1 MSETEFIRVVPEPQ
15 ESGRWQPEVGPE
27 TAGLITKLGLDDENR
42 SRVLK
47 ESVSIMSKSAS
58 PTELGV
64 HKTGLVIG
72 YVQSGKTVSFTTVA
86 ALARDN
92 GCRLV
97 IICSGVNVNL
107 YEQSRDRL
115 RRDLRIDDRKDR
127 AWLFIENP
135 KPRAQVV
142 QSIEGAIRDD
152 DALPGLPR
160 QTVLITLMKNG
171 THLDNAIKIL
181 SRLKLEGVRALIV
194 DDEADQA
201 SLNNSVSVGTESATY
216 RRITEMRSKLP
227 NHTFLEYTAT
237 PQALLLINLIDVL
250 SPDFGEILNTGAGY
264 VGGKAFFQ
272 RKDLVRQ
279 IPDDEIP
286 GPNNILEEPP
296 ETLIDALLLF
306 FLGAAAGF
314 NKGGVDNRSMMVHP
328 SHRVEAHGEYYRW
341 VTGTQKL
348 WLQLLEVGESD
359 PDYQDLLAKLAP
371 VHADLSKT
379 VRNLP
384 VLDELL
390 PYLRHALR
398 VTQVHEVNR
407 AKGPTPQPDWLQSYA
422 HILVGGEV
430 LNRGYT
436 VEGLTVTYMPRS
448 LGTHQA
454 DTIQQRARWFG
465 YKEEYLGFCRVF
477 LPADAIQAYLGYVEH
492 EERLRKQINVHL
504 SGGKSLRAWKRAFFL
519 DPSLKPTRN
528 SVVGA
533 PLFRGNFSVGNWF
546 DPERPYTDP
555 LAVQAN
561 GELIEGFV
569 RAHKGLWR
577 EWPGDPKRTQAMR
590 HNVMHNVSLSE
601 VHGEL
606 LTSVRHAWLR
616 DSMEFTGLL
625 LQISN
630 YLETHPRALCTV
642 VHMDPHGARA
652 VRSLDESGKVLN
664 LFQGANYDNSQQP
677 RVETYPGD
685 REIRDPANLTLQLH
699 HLPRINDHPGPGG
712 SPVASNVWLIAVHV
726 GMGMDAGWVVQAQ
739 PSSQDQQD

>member
-1 MSETEFIRVVPEPQ
+1 M
-15 ESGRWQPEVGPE
+15 G
-27 TAGLITKLGLDDENR
+27 KLGLDDENR
-42 SRVLK
+42 RRVLK
-47 ESVSIMSKSAS
+47 ESVAIMSKSAS
-58 PTELGV
+58 PTDQSS

-92 GCRLV
+92 GFKLV

-127 AWLFIENP
+127 AWLFMDNP
-135 KPRAQVV
+135 KPRVQVV
-142 QSIEGAIRDD
+142 QSIEGAVSDD
-152 DALPGLPR
+152 GSLPGLPR

-171 THLDNAIKIL
+171 THLNNAIKIL
-181 SRLKLEGVRALIV
+181 SRIELEGVRALIV

-201 SLNNSVSVGTESATY
+201 SLNNSVAVGTESATY
-216 RRITEMRSKLP
+216 RRILELRSRLP
-227 NHTFLEYTAT
+227 HHTFLEYTAT

-250 SPDFGEILNTGAGY
+250 SPDFAEILNVGAGY

-272 RKDLVRQ
+272 RRDLVRR

-286 GPNNILEEPP
+286 GPNNELDEPP
-296 ETLIDALLLF
+296 ATLTEALLLF
-306 FLGAAAGF
+306 FVGAAAGF
-314 NKGGVDNRSMMVHP
+314 MKGAVDNRSMMVHP
-328 SHRVEAHGEYYRW
+328 SHRVESHGEYFRW
-341 VTGTQKL
+341 VTGAQRL
-348 WLQLLEVGESD
+348 WLQLLEAGEAD
-359 PDYQDLLAKLAP
+359 TDYHDLLARLAP
-371 VHADLSKT
+371 IHADLSKT
-379 VRNLP
+379 MPKLP
-384 VLDELL
+384 TLNELL
-390 PYLRHALR
+390 PYLRHALK

-477 LPADAIQAYLGYVEH
+477 LPTEAIQAYLDYVEH
-492 EERLRKQINVHL
+492 EEQLRKQINDHL
-504 SGGKSLRAWKRAFFL
+504 ASGKSLKEWKRAFFL
-519 DPSLKPTRN
+519 DPTLKPTRN
-528 SVVGA
+528 SIVGA
-533 PLFRGNFSVGNWF
+533 PLFRGSFGVGEWF

-555 LAVQAN
+555 AAVQAN
-561 GELIEGFV
+561 GELIERFV
-569 RAHKGLWR
+569 KVYSKSWK
-577 EWPGDPKRTQAMR
+577 EWPGHPKRTQAMR
-590 HNVMHNVSLSE
+590 HNVINGLSLSE
-601 VHGEL
+601 VHAQL
-606 LTSVRHAWLR
+606 LTSIRHAWLK

-625 LQISN
+625 LQISR
-630 YLETHPRALCTV
+630 YLEAHPRAVCTV
-642 VHMDPHGARA
+642 VHMDPSEARA
-652 VRSLDESGKVLN
+652 LRSLDTNGTVLN

-685 REIRDPANLTLQLH
+685 RQICDPSNLTIQLH
-699 HLPRINDHPGPGG
+699 HLPRINNSLGTLA
-712 SPVASNVWLIAVHV
+712 ASNVWILAVRV
-726 GMGMDAGWVVQAQ
+726 GTGMESGWVVQAQ
-739 PSSQDQQD
+739 QWSGDEQD